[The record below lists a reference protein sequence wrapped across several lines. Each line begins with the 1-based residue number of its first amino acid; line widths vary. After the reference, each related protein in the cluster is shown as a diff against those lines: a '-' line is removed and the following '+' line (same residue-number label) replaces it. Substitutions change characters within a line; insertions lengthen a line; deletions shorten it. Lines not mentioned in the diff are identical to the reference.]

1 MNEDY
6 SWVKELVES
15 LDTFSKTYWIKHED
29 YGEIV
34 TNNGRYPLRRSSGFY
49 ETATKGCFEK
59 AVTKSNNS
67 DNAKI
72 NSEDV
77 LKLL

>member
-6 SWVKELVES
+6 SWVKEFVGS
-15 LDTFSKTYWIKHED
+15 LDGFSKTYWIKHED

-34 TNNGRYPLRRSSGFY
+34 INNGRYPFGRSSGFY
-49 ETATKGCFEK
+49 EAAMTGCFEK
-59 AVTKSNNS
+59 AITKSNNS
-67 DNAKI
+67 DNVKI